1 MPRRTAKGQD
11 IISRARRSMAK
22 KNHVGMFAPRPY
34 TWSGGRKLANGA
46 YARYCKAMNETA
58 EKTPATDRTALL
70 NQLKIDRTEPP
81 VSDGRGK
88 WWATGI
94 AVLIV
99 AASGAWYFMRPTGQ
113 PITTAIAQ
121 AAPNAGSAASM
132 SASLLD
138 ASGYIVARRR
148 ATVSS
153 KVTGKV
159 TKVMLEEGQRVEAGE
174 IIATLDDANWKAALA
189 QSIAQVQQAEANV
202 ASAQV
207 AFDDA
212 KPIFERSKQQKD
224 AAVISAE
231 SFDESHAQFDVARN
245 NLIVAQRGLDAAR
258 AGVEVARH
266 NLDDTV
272 IRAPFAGIVTE
283 KAAQPGEMVSPV
295 SAGGGFTR
303 TGIGTIVDMDSLEVE
318 VDVSENF
325 INRVRPQQPVIIKLN
340 AYPDWEIP
348 GSVIAMIPTAD
359 RAKATVKVRIAIK
372 LKDPRIIP
380 EMGARVAFLSENE
393 PSVAGTEKIVAPRSV
408 VIPAEAVST
417 SGNVS
422 IVFIVHGS
430 TVERRAVRLGGKS
443 SAGQV
448 VLAGLDAGN
457 TVALGDLSKLSDG
470 ARVRVEKQ

>member
-1 MPRRTAKGQD
+1 
-11 IISRARRSMAK
+11 
-22 KNHVGMFAPRPY
+22 
-34 TWSGGRKLANGA
+34 
-46 YARYCKAMNETA
+46 MNETA
-58 EKTPATDRTALL
+58 DKPPTTDRAALL
-70 NQLKIDRTEPP
+70 NQLRIDRSEPP
-81 VSDGRGK
+81 ASDGYAK

-94 AVLIV
+94 AVLV
-99 AASGAWYFMRPTGQ
+99 VVASGIGYLMRPTGL
-113 PITTAIAQ
+113 PITTAVAQ
-121 AAPNAGSAASM
+121 PAPAVGSAGSL

-138 ASGYIVARRR
+138 ASGYVVARRR

-159 TKVMLEEGQRVEAGE
+159 VTVMLEEGQRVEAGQ
-174 IIATLDDANWKAALA
+174 IIATLDNSNWKASLA
-189 QSIAQVQQAEANV
+189 QSNAQLQQAEANV
-202 ASAQV
+202 SSAQI

-212 KPIFERSKQQKD
+212 KPIFERSEKQKA
-224 AAVISAE
+224 AAVISAQ

-245 NLIVAQRGLDAAR
+245 NLNVAQRGLDAAR
-258 AGVEVARH
+258 AGVEVAQR

-283 KAAQPGEMVSPV
+283 KAAQPGEMVSPI

-325 INRVRPQQPVIIKLN
+325 INRVRPQQPVTIKLN

-348 GSVIAMIPTAD
+348 GAVIAMIPTAD

-372 LKDPRIIP
+372 QKDPRIIP
-380 EMGARVAFLSENE
+380 EMGARVAFLSDNE
-393 PSVAGTEKIVAPRSV
+393 PAVSGAENSVAPRGV
-408 VIPAEAVST
+408 VIPSDAVSN
-417 SGNVS
+417 SGDVS
-422 IVFIVHGS
+422 LVFIVHGA
-430 TVERRAVRLGGKS
+430 TVERRAVRLGGKTS
-443 SAGQV
+443 TGQI

-457 TVALGDLSKLSDG
+457 VVALGDLSHLSDG